1 MLYIIR
7 MNNID
12 VTKITIVK
20 EEKYSK
26 ILYNDKPLEINTGP
40 LKLLFG
46 LEKMYDSFIIK
57 LVLDSELES
66 LIDELETHINKFP
79 QFKDNQVKSSI
90 IRKDNYPNM
99 VLVKIPSYKGKI
111 TASVMDESGN
121 FNIFNLKKK
130 STLKCKLFIDSI
142 WNYKGKNTYRIK
154 LKEMLIL

>member
-1 MLYIIR
+1 

-12 VTKITIVK
+12 VTKITLIK

-26 ILYNDKPLEINTGP
+26 LLYNDKPLEINTGP

-99 VLVKIPSYKGKI
+99 LLVKIPAYKGKI
-111 TASVMDESGN
+111 NASVMDGN
-121 FNIFNLKKK
+121 GHFNIFNLKKK
-130 STLKCKLFIDSI
+130 STVKCKLVIDSI
-142 WNYKGKNTYRIK
+142 WNYKDKNTYKIK
-154 LKEMLIL
+154 LKEMFIV

>member
-1 MLYIIR
+1 

-12 VTKITIVK
+12 VTKITII
-20 EEKYSK
+20 EEDKYSK
-26 ILYNDKPLEINTGP
+26 LLYNDNQLEINTGP

-99 VLVKIPSYKGKI
+99 LLVKIPAYKGKI
-111 TASVMDESGN
+111 AASVMDGDGH

-130 STLKCKLFIDSI
+130 STVKCKLVIDSI
-142 WNYKGKNTYRIK
+142 WNYKDKNTYKIK
-154 LKEMLIL
+154 LKEMFIV